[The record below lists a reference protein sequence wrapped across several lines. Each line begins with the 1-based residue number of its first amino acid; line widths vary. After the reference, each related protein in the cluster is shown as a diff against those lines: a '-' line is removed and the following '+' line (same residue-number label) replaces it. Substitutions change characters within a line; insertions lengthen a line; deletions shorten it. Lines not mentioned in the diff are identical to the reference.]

1 MTAHYLIDTNTV
13 SYIVSGRSRAARAK
27 LESNLDES
35 VISSVTEA
43 ELRYGVVRRPEAIKL
58 RKAVESLLA
67 VLSIRAWDSDAAK
80 AYSIMRARMAAAG
93 KSLTALDM
101 MIAAHAAALRSVLV
115 TNDNAFNRAGVLGS
129 VNWADDL

>member
-1 MTAHYLIDTNTV
+1 V

-35 VISSVTEA
+35 VTSSVTEA
-43 ELRYGVVRRPEAIKL
+43 ELRYGVMRRPEAIKL

-67 VLSIRAWDSDAAK
+67 VLSIRGWDSDAAK

-101 MIAAHAAALRSVLV
+101 MVAAHAAALRSVLV
-115 TNDNAFNRAGVLGS
+115 TNDTAFNRAGVLGS

>member
-1 MTAHYLIDTNTV
+1 VTAHYLIDTNTV

-27 LESNLDES
+27 LESNLAES

-43 ELRYGVVRRPEAIKL
+43 ELRYGAVRRPDKL
-58 RKAVESLLA
+58 RKAVESFLA
-67 VLSIRAWDSDAAK
+67 VVSIRAWDSDAAK
-80 AYSIMRARMAAAG
+80 AYSIMRARMTSAG

>member
-1 MTAHYLIDTNTV
+1 VTAHYLIDTNTV

-27 LESNLDES
+27 LESNLAES

-58 RKAVESLLA
+58 RKAVESFLA
-67 VLSIRAWDSDAAK
+67 VVSIRAWDSDAAK
-80 AYSIMRARMAAAG
+80 AHSIMRARMTAAG
-93 KSLTALDM
+93 KSFTALDM
-101 MIAAHAAALRSVLV
+101 MIAAHATALRPVLV

>member
-1 MTAHYLIDTNTV
+1 V

-27 LESNLDES
+27 LESNLAES

-43 ELRYGVVRRPEAIKL
+43 ELRYGAVRRPDKL
-58 RKAVESLLA
+58 RKAVESFLA
-67 VLSIRAWDSDAAK
+67 VVSIRAWDSDAAK
-80 AYSIMRARMAAAG
+80 AYSIMRARMTSAG

>member
-1 MTAHYLIDTNTV
+1 VTAHYLLDTNTV
-13 SYIVSGRSRAARAK
+13 SYIVSGRSRAARAR
-27 LESNLDES
+27 LESNLAES

-58 RKAVESLLA
+58 RKAVESFLA
-67 VLSIRAWDSDAAK
+67 VVSIRAWDSDAAK
-80 AYSIMRARMAAAG
+80 AYSITRARMTAAG

-115 TNDNAFNRAGVLGS
+115 TNNNAFNQAGVLGS

>member
-1 MTAHYLIDTNTV
+1 MTAHYLLDTNTV

-27 LESNLDES
+27 LQSNLAES

-58 RKAVESLLA
+58 RKAVESFLA
-67 VLSIRAWDSDAAK
+67 VVSVRAWDSDAAK
-80 AYSIMRARMAAAG
+80 AYSIMRARMTAAG

-115 TNDNAFNRAGVLGS
+115 TNDKAFDRAGVLGS